1 MHAQQVTADLARPD
15 DAGAILTLNRLIYG
29 PHDILATPADF
40 AWRCDQNP
48 AGQATI
54 PVVRGEQGQVVGFIW
69 LVPLHMR
76 IKGRDCLGAAGTNLV
91 IQPEYRQSFAYVKL
105 VRRFDQ
111 AFQDLGIPLHYSFIS
126 EGKYNQLLK
135 RAPGQAATIPLLVK
149 PLAPSFIPARSPV
162 SRDEITVQA
171 VNQFGPSLDQFW
183 SRVQDRYPAMAVR
196 SSAFLAWRFREFPE
210 RRYRVLV
217 AQQGDRVLGYAV
229 VRRSTIRGIKTGLV
243 MDLLVEDGAAGETAG
258 HCLMAE
264 AEAFFLAEG
273 MPLAVGLMMP
283 HAAEY
288 RVLRRAGYIRW
299 PQALAPRVFWFAMF
313 VHDPGEPALA
323 TLSARD
329 WFITLADYES
339 F

>member
-1 MHAQQVTADLARPD
+1 MHAQQVTADLARPE
-15 DAGAILTLNRLIYG
+15 DADAILTLNRLIYG
-29 PHDILATPADF
+29 PNDILATRADF

-48 AGQATI
+48 AGQAAI
-54 PVVRGEQGQVVGFIW
+54 PVVRDRQGQVVGFIW
-69 LVPLHMR
+69 LVPLHVR
-76 IKGRDCLGAAGTNLV
+76 VRGQNRLGAAGTNLV

-105 VRRFDQ
+105 IRRFDQ
-111 AFQDLGIPLHYSFIS
+111 AFQDKHIPLHYSFIS
-126 EGKYNQLLK
+126 EGKYGQLLK
-135 RAPGQAATIPLLVK
+135 HAPGHAATIPLLVK
-149 PLAPSFIPARSPV
+149 PLMPSPFPARSPV
-162 SRDEITVQA
+162 SKDGITVRA
-171 VNQFGPSLDQFW
+171 VNRFDPGLDQFW
-183 SRVQDRYPAMAVR
+183 SRVQDKYPAMAIR
-196 SSAFLAWRFREFPE
+196 SSAFLAWRFVEFPG

-217 AQQGDRVLGYAV
+217 AQEGDQVLGYAV
-229 VRRSTIRGIKTGLV
+229 VRRSTVRGVKTGLV
-243 MDLLVEDGAAGETAG
+243 MDLLVADGAAGETAG

-264 AEAFFLAEG
+264 AEGFFLSEG

-288 RVLRRAGYIRW
+288 RVLRRAGYVRW

-313 VHDPGEPALA
+313 VHDAGEPALS